1 MAKKPINYTSRDF
14 SSIKDD
20 LVNYAKRYYP
30 DTFKDFN
37 EASFGALM
45 LDMVSYVGDQLS
57 FYTDFQANESFIDSA
72 IQYENVVRLAKQMG
86 FKFPGAATASG
97 VCSFYVLVPANINGR
112 GPDINY
118 FPILQ
123 RGSLLS
129 AGGGAVYT
137 LNESVD
143 FTESSNEITVARV
156 DESTGAPT
164 FFAIKAL
171 GEVISGQR
179 FSDIVTVSDYERF
192 RRIQLSR
199 KNITEVISIK
209 DSQGHEYYEVEHLS
223 QDVVYLESTNYETSR
238 EAVPYI
244 MKVKPV
250 PRRFI
255 TENDTNGNTF
265 VQFGYGSEE
274 NITGDLIVDPADVVL
289 EVSGRTYISSQTF
302 DPTNLIKSDKFGVA
316 PTDTTLTITYAANTV
331 NNINSAVNSVTSVID
346 PIFTFKN
353 ESSLTRD
360 IINIVET
367 SLEVTND
374 TPILGDSSQL
384 SKEEIRNMAFSTFS
398 SQNRAVTRSDY
409 INLCYRMPSKF
420 GKIKRV
426 NVIQDKDSFKRN
438 LNIYILSENIAGN
451 LTVANSLLKQNLK
464 TWLSSKRMVNDTVDI
479 LDANIINYGIEFEVL
494 TDLNVNRFQVLQDC
508 IQFLKDNLLNVKSD
522 IGEALY
528 VSEIY
533 KLLNEVEGVTD
544 ATDVR
549 LVNKVGGD
557 YSNYVFDIDE
567 NLSNDGRF
575 LIVPE
580 NAVAEILI
588 PDQDIIGT
596 IK

>member
-1 MAKKPINYTSRDF
+1 
-14 SSIKDD
+14 
-20 LVNYAKRYYP
+20 
-30 DTFKDFN
+30 
-37 EASFGALM
+37 
-45 LDMVSYVGDQLS
+45 
-57 FYTDFQANESFIDSA
+57 
-72 IQYENVVRLAKQMG
+72 
-86 FKFPGAATASG
+86 
-97 VCSFYVLVPANINGR
+97 
-112 GPDINY
+112 
-118 FPILQ
+118 
-123 RGSLLS
+123 
-129 AGGGAVYT
+129 
-137 LNESVD
+137 
-143 FTESSNEITVARV
+143 
-156 DESTGAPT
+156 
-164 FFAIKAL
+164 
-171 GEVISGQR
+171 
-179 FSDIVTVSDYERF
+179 
-192 RRIQLSR
+192 
-199 KNITEVISIK
+199 
-209 DSQGHEYYEVEHLS
+209 
-223 QDVVYLESTNYETSR
+223 
-238 EAVPYI
+238 

-549 LVNKVGGD
+549 LVNKIGGD

-588 PDQDIIGT
+588 PDQDITGT

>member
-549 LVNKVGGD
+549 LVNKIGGD

-588 PDQDIIGT
+588 PDQDITGT